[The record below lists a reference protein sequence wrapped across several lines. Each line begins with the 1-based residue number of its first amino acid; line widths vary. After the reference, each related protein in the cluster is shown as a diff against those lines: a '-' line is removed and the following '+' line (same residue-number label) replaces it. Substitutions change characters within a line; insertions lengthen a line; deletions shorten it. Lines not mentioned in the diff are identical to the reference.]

1 MQTVNR
7 HPATPLRG
15 QHNPDDLIELF
26 NTLFLVADNCELVRG
41 GDEPLYQPAR
51 ASGEHHQLQ
60 FAHGFFA
67 SALHEIAHWC
77 IAGQRRR
84 QLVDFGYWYESSRN
98 QCRQAEF
105 ERLEAMPQGLEWIL
119 SDAARFVFHP
129 SADNLDLPHNP
140 EPFLQQV
147 TRARQQWLKTGL
159 PAPAIKFRRALAGFY
174 Q

>member
-1 MQTVNR
+1 MQTDNR
-7 HPATPLRG
+7 HPATRVPG

-26 NTLFLVADNCELVRG
+26 NGLFLEADNCELVRG
-41 GDEPLYQPAR
+41 GGEPLYQPAR
-51 ASGEHHQLQ
+51 VPGEHHQLQ

-84 QLVDFGYWYESSRN
+84 QLVDFGYWYEPSRN
-98 QCRQAEF
+98 QYRQAEF

-129 SADNLDLPHNP
+129 STDNLDLPENP

-147 TRARQQWLKTGL
+147 TQARQRWLETGL
-159 PAPAIKFRRALAGFY
+159 PAPAIKFRRALVDFY